1 MLDVLESLTDDDLK
15 REAKNEAKNKSF
27 PSLFRVSS
35 PAKKSTFHL
44 NYFITKVFE
53 SCLSGRSGSKGDDSK
68 SGGVENEDD
77 IEVRRWI
84 HKFKNT
90 LIYSIRRLLQ
100 ISSFNGK
107 MNALNEVNKMVLAS
121 YGSSSYGRQ

>member
-1 MLDVLESLTDDDLK
+1 M
-15 REAKNEAKNKSF
+15 
-27 PSLFRVSS
+27 
-35 PAKKSTFHL
+35 
-44 NYFITKVFE
+44 KVFE
-53 SCLSGRSGSKGDDSK
+53 SCLSGRSGSQGGDSE

-107 MNALNEVNKMVLAS
+107 MNALNEVNKMGLAS